1 MFIRIEAGVFGH
13 QTPTG
18 KVIPIRAGEI
28 VETDDKIGARL
39 IKKGVAVEVELV
51 DELPEGV
58 ELEGEEPEQEAPEQE
73 EPGEPFPKY
82 NADMTRAELEEIAL
96 QMGAEADEVA
106 GAKNKAAVIALLDEL
121 KAEFEGE
128 APELDAAAAIQ

>member
-1 MFIRIEAGVFGH
+1 MFIRIEAGVFGY
-13 QTPTG
+13 QSPTG
-18 KVIPIRAGEI
+18 KVIPIRAGEF
-28 VETDDKIGARL
+28 VEVDDKIGARL
-39 IKKGVAVEVELV
+39 IKKSVAVEAELL
-51 DELPEGV
+51 DELPEGA
-58 ELEGEEPEQEAPEQE
+58 ELEGEAPEQE
-73 EPGEPFPKY
+73 EPDDEAGEPFPKY